1 MSCLS
6 VDSSVYFE
14 ACQLIALLLYF
25 IFAYF
30 FHFYIRILIAT
41 KSNSDILLYYNNV
54 VNQVYAY
61 FVTFNTIR
69 RKKTFKEESMELSHS
84 ILFDKIIEKKIT
96 HS

>member
-54 VNQVYAY
+54 VNKLYAY
-61 FVTFNTIR
+61 VVTFNTI
-69 RKKTFKEESMELSHS
+69 RKKTFKEESMKLSHS
-84 ILFDKIIEKKIT
+84 ILFDKIIEKK
-96 HS
+96 